1 MLYSNVDFTV
11 VYVDPSIETA
21 GDGTTPATALKTLP
35 ATAEAFANNTCYLI
49 RRTAETDAAV
59 IPSGTNNNISNLLLL
74 GMPTPADQM
83 YDLVPEAAKTAWG
96 ADEAVYAN
104 IESTVANGQFQLPNL
119 RVFLLHRVYLFRSG
133 INSDHYILYFY
144 NSSEYKMCLSFEHC
158 KFGSRG
164 LDVNREDY
172 TGVLTTSRLKSYV
185 YIYYARMLN
194 IRDCIMNYCVTG
206 NTSNPCGIYC
216 RFSEILN
223 VEDVKIYSPLN
234 SSSSGYYALCLS
246 ETHDEGIECVIRNV
260 TQTVLFNGTFE
271 HVPCLMNVNGYLN
284 ARIKNIS
291 ITMPGRGL
299 SEVRPANLC
308 LQNTLIYFGY
318 MRDFSI
324 KDITIDIPCCW
335 RCTSP
340 AVYMRNMY
348 SGNYVPGIEK
358 EVRNITINL
367 AEDEAVAIGSPLS
380 YSEAS
385 NSSSSYVACYLE
397 FNNRDS
403 EVYAKVPIV
412 DHLTINNPRG
422 RSLYI
427 YNARLTNA
435 RLKGSMTCHYTVA
448 DIDHLSTWF
457 PGYVLWANDGSH
469 VRVKDLSINI
479 ANPAYLYSQEPA
491 VGTSFNNRSNVF
503 ADKCNVSLRPLT
515 YLSANDYQ
523 IYQGFGCNNE
533 GEEGHFCFRCPNGIA
548 DTWSVHRTGGG
559 AAAIKMYNNNFN
571 TTRTMV
577 LGRKPFKGMQL
588 LPTTSGRHIL
598 KAHIAY
604 KGYADDSDMFRR
616 FMISATV
623 RDVDGNDVT
632 YWSTIHGRW
641 ADDSASEWINDENL
655 TQKCLELPL
664 DLVANNPVD
673 IRIYFCWFS
682 SAGFVYLDPALELV
696 PQTTGV

>member
-21 GDGTTPATALKTLP
+21 GDGSTPANALQTLP
-35 ATAEAFANNTCYLI
+35 ATAEAFTNNTCYLI

-59 IPSGTNNNISNLLLL
+59 IPNGSNSTITNLLLL

-83 YDLVPEAAKTAWG
+83 YEFVPEEAKTAWG

-104 IESTVANGQFQLPNL
+104 IQSTVADGRFQLPNL
-119 RVFLLHRVYLFRSG
+119 RVFLMHRIYLFRSG
-133 INSDHYILYFY
+133 INADNYILYFY
-144 NSSEYKMCLSFEHC
+144 NSNEYKMCLSFEHC

-164 LDVNREDY
+164 IDVDKEDY

-194 IRDCIMNYCVTG
+194 IRDCVMNYCITG
-206 NTSNPCGIYC
+206 NTSNPHGIYC
-216 RFSEILN
+216 RFPEILN

-234 SSSSGYYALCLS
+234 YTSSGYYALSLS
-246 ETHDEGIECVIRNV
+246 ENSEEGIECTIRNV
-260 TQTVLFNGTFE
+260 EQTILFNGTYE
-271 HVPCLMNVNGYLN
+271 YIPSLMNVNGFLN
-284 ARIKNIS
+284 ARIQNIS

-299 SEVRPANLC
+299 SEVRPANLY
-308 LQNTLIYFGY
+308 LQNTLIYYAY

-324 KDITIDIPCCW
+324 KDVTIDIPYCW

-340 AVYMRNMY
+340 AIYMRNMY
-348 SGNYVPGIEK
+348 SSNYVPGIEK

-367 AEDEAVAIGSPLS
+367 GEDEGIAIGSPIS
-380 YSEAS
+380 YSDAS
-385 NSSSSYVACYLE
+385 NSGSSYVACYLE
-397 FNNRDS
+397 FSNRDG
-403 EVYAKVPIV
+403 EIYAKVPIV
-412 DHLTINNPRG
+412 DNLTVNNPRG

-435 RLKGSMTCHYTVA
+435 RLKGSMSCYYTVA
-448 DIDHLSTWF
+448 DIDSLSTWF
-457 PGYVLWANDGSH
+457 PGYVLWAYDGSH
-469 VRVKDLSINI
+469 VRVKDLSVNI
-479 ANPAYLYSQEPA
+479 ENPAYLYSQEPA
-491 VGTSFNNRSNVF
+491 VGTTFNNRGNVF

-515 YLSANDYQ
+515 YLSGNDYY
-523 IYQGFGCNNE
+523 IHQGFGCNNE
-533 GEEGHFCFRCPNGIA
+533 GEDGHFCYRCPNGIA

-559 AAAIKMYNNNFN
+559 AAAIKLYNNNYN
-571 TTRTMV
+571 TIRTMV

-616 FMISATV
+616 FMISATI
-623 RDVDGNDVT
+623 RNADGKDVT
-632 YWSTIHGRW
+632 FWSTIHGRW
-641 ADDSASEWINDENL
+641 LDDSSSEWINDENL

-664 DLVANNPVD
+664 DLIENNPVD
-673 IRIYFCWFS
+673 VRIYFSWFS
-682 SAGFVYLDPALELV
+682 SSGFVYLDPALELEPV
-696 PQTTGV
+696 VSE